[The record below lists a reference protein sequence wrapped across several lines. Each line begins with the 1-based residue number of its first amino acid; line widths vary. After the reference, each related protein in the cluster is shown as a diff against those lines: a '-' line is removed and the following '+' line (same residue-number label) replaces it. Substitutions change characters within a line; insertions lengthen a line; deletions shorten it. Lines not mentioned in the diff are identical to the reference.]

1 MVLVQARRLVVPAVA
16 TVSLLALGC
25 GGEPDRSADETAP
38 ADADADGSADAGA
51 GEMSTSAD
59 ASAEA
64 SGFVEVVV
72 DGETL
77 RFEYLPASDNE
88 LNPLALEMHAQRSA
102 EDEQGVFV
110 LIQHSELADLELPHL
125 LDGFDQEEIDAGE
138 TAYRLQINY
147 KDAEG
152 RLYGLQAN
160 EGDSTGVR
168 ITRLEGR
175 HIAGEILPGRL
186 VRSSFEPEG
195 VPFGGGSF
203 DVELAR
209 RR

>member
-1 MVLVQARRLVVPAVA
+1 MAPVRSPRLIVPAIA

-25 GGEPDRSADETAP
+25 GGEPARTGGE
-38 ADADADGSADAGA
+38 AGA
-51 GEMSTSAD
+51 GDAAAGTAD
-59 ASAEA
+59 TDAGEAATSAEA
-64 SGFVEVVV
+64 PAGASGLVEVVV

-77 RFEYLPASDNE
+77 RFEHLPAEDNE

-110 LIQHSELADLELPHL
+110 LIQHTELADLDLPHL
-125 LDGFDQEEIDAGE
+125 LDGFDQEELDAGE
-138 TAYRLQINY
+138 TPYRMQISY
-147 KDAEG
+147 QDAEG

-160 EGDSTGVR
+160 EGGSTGVR
-168 ITRLEGR
+168 ITGLEGR
-175 HIAGEILPGRL
+175 HIQGEILPGRL
-186 VRSSFEPEG
+186 VGSSFEPDG
-195 VPFGGGSF
+195 IPFDGGTF